1 MQKSNDTGLLALSLE
16 LSIATA
22 PAGEPVIVFGHEC
35 AFLTS
40 RASSLGRCDSS
51 GLSVNFV
58 HLVTHLLTLLF
69 LRFISFDHVVQLDS
83 FHLLW
88 V

>member
-1 MQKSNDTGLLALSLE
+1 MGLLALALE
-16 LSIATA
+16 LSVATA

-40 RASSLGRCDSS
+40 WASSLGRCDRSS
-51 GLSVNFV
+51 FGVYFV

-69 LRFISFDHVVQLDS
+69 LRFIPFDHVIQLDS
-83 FHLLW
+83 LHLLW
-88 V
+88 I